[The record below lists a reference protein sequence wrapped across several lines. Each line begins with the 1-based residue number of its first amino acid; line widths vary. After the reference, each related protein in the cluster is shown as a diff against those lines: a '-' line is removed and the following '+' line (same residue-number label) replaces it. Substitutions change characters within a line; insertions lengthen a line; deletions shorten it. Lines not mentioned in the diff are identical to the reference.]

1 MTSTNETTYTLFQKF
16 QSDQTSRFLDFQKN
30 QFEEFMLRYPS
41 EKTTT
46 EITDLKQ
53 TKKSKEP
60 EKTNVEITD
69 LEQPEKPKLKL
80 KKLKAPKKP
89 KRARTAY
96 TFFSQK
102 ENKSMKE
109 KNPTATFG
117 ELSKLISVAWKKM
130 NVDDKQQFIKLA
142 KQDKIRADKEKE
154 EWDKTIISMANN

>member
-46 EITDLKQ
+46 EITDL
-53 TKKSKEP
+53 
-60 EKTNVEITD
+60 
-69 LEQPEKPKLKL
+69 EQPEKPKLKL
-80 KKLKAPKKP
+80 KKPKAPKKP

-154 EWDKTIISMANN
+154 EWDKTIIYMANN